1 MNNYTTSISWKFLN
15 VNSNVIGILVHIFG
29 PQVADD
35 PIAAQKYLN
44 SDKEKPQPK
53 TMAIFELLE
62 FIVNHPPPKLPSKV
76 FSDEMRDF
84 VDRCLQRNADERPDL
99 GQLMVSL
106 FLFS

>member
-1 MNNYTTSISWKFLN
+1 MFF
-15 VNSNVIGILVHIFG
+15 GILVHIFG
-29 PQVADD
+29 SQVAED
-35 PIAAQKYLN
+35 PAAAAQKYLN

-84 VDRCLQRNADERPDL
+84 VDRCLRRNADERPDL

-106 FLFS
+106 FFVLVNCFAKT